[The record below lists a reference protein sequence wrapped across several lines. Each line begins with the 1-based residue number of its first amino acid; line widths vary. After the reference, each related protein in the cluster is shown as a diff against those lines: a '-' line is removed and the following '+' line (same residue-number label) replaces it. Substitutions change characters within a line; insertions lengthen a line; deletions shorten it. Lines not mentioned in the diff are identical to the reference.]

1 MKNFDWCVYTYK
13 HRRAFVYVVNRLIK
27 DPVLKTEMLKRARVH
42 DMDKML
48 LYLFW
53 DQDRSQRYHVE
64 HVSHHLES
72 GRPQSRY
79 DMVETVIDY
88 ECAPYTKPDK
98 PLNAYDFVCKLL
110 DMEILDR
117 EKADQLL
124 DIMHEF
130 GIDFSYTVLDDREGM
145 EYVHALG
152 EVTEEMIL
160 MEVLQY
166 VRENPDSLLP
176 LLDERTPGF
185 EKWPEKQD
193 EALPAEGQE

>member
-13 HRRAFVYVVNRLIK
+13 HRRAFVYVVNRLIH
-27 DPVLKTEMLKRARVH
+27 DPELKAEMLRRARIH

-53 DQDRSQRYHVE
+53 DQQRSQRYHVE
-64 HVSHHLES
+64 HSAHHLECGS
-72 GRPQSRY
+72 PQTWY

-98 PLNAYDFVCKLL
+98 PLNAYDFVHKLL
-110 DMEILDR
+110 DMGILEQ

-124 DIMHEF
+124 AIMHEL
-130 GIDFSYTVLDDREGM
+130 GIDFSDTVMNDREGLD
-145 EYVHALG
+145 YIQAIG

-160 MEVLQY
+160 REVLQY
-166 VRENPDSLLP
+166 VSENPDSLRP
-176 LLDERTPGF
+176 L
-185 EKWPEKQD
+185 
-193 EALPAEGQE
+193 AEEWESGEG